1 MATNQWVL
9 KRKANA
15 QCLTVYQ
22 RNNMNIRDLI
32 NRIESIELNEGL
44 RLKDIEA
51 QVSSEPNEQKRAQQ
65 LMTLAQTNKLPG
77 LYDPVSGYFVS
88 AEPDMDRSEGGTGQP
103 KPRISA
109 TGTEDSDALLA
120 KRGLVPPKANTS
132 TFLRKLNP
140 FKSSNQDY
148 DTGIQ
153 GGSQA
158 AIARQTKEDDEL
170 KQLTD
175 LIPKYKAL
183 KDKLATLNGGHA
195 ADMVAAKGYNGPDGE
210 SVASESIA
218 EALMESFRGL
228 FEAGL
233 RLPGPLGAAQSA
245 GEMLPNVM
253 KKFGSNPDDWSKIP
267 GWGSRVGF
275 PKPRPDID
283 DAAWKAVPDNMKSGV
298 GAWLKANPG
307 KSIGTAMAVLAAGG
321 ALVGGGQGQRNGP
334 TADQMATA
342 NGATTAPST
351 GATPSTGTAPAA
363 VNPSADAKTSEPTT
377 YQVKPGDNLS
387 SIAKRN
393 NVSVAELMAANPS
406 IKDPN
411 KIQAGS
417 SLTIPSASGK
427 PTYDQGVGSKPVE
440 QPSISKPTLGND
452 TPDDNVKA
460 AEEAK
465 KKEEIEATQKE
476 IDAMKAQLAALII
489 DLEKSEDEDN
499 IRQLK
504 DLESQLD
511 DLEEIKSSPA
521 AQTAAMSDVD
531 QQIAK
536 DKLNPQNTPTTAQLI
551 DKDKQNV
558 QNNPAAASLASAPGS
573 KADTTPVKES
583 DELARWLRI
592 ANIK

>member
-1 MATNQWVL
+1 
-9 KRKANA
+9 
-15 QCLTVYQ
+15 
-22 RNNMNIRDLI
+22 MNLRDLI

-51 QVSSEPNEQKRAQQ
+51 QVGQEKDEQKRAQI
-65 LMTLAQTNKLPG
+65 LMTLAQNNKLPG

-88 AEPDMDRSEGGTGQP
+88 ADPEMDRSDSGTGQS

-109 TGTEDSDALLA
+109 TGTESSDALLA

-132 TFLRKLNP
+132 TFLRHLNP
-140 FKSSNQDY
+140 FSSSNKDY
-148 DTGIQ
+148 DAGVQ

-183 KDKLATLNGGHA
+183 KDKLASLSTA
-195 ADMVAAKGYNGPDGE
+195 KTDAPADKPLKE
-210 SVASESIA
+210 S
-218 EALMESFRGL
+218 LMESFSDL

-253 KKFGSNPDDWSKIP
+253 KKFGSNADDWSKIP
-267 GWGSRVGF
+267 GWGSRVGM

-283 DAAWKAVPDNMKSGV
+283 DAAWRAVPDNMKSGV
-298 GAWLKANPG
+298 GAWLKDNPK
-307 KSIGTAMAVLAAGG
+307 KSIAAALAAVAAAGSQI
-321 ALVGGGQGQRNGP
+321 GGGQGQRNGP

-342 NGATTAPST
+342 NGATTAPSA
-351 GATPSTGTAPAA
+351 GSTPSA

-377 YQVKPGDNLS
+377 YQIKPGDNLS
-387 SIAKRN
+387 TIAKRN

-406 IKDPN
+406 ITNPN
-411 KIQAGS
+411 KITAGATI
-417 SLTIPSASGK
+417 TIPSASGK

-440 QPSISKPTLGND
+440 QPSIAKPRPDD
-452 TPDDNVKA
+452 TPADDAKA
-460 AEEAK
+460 AEDTK
-465 KKEEIEATQKE
+465 KKAEIEATQKE

-511 DLEEIKSSPA
+511 DLDDIKALNATNPNASNYTNQMDQASDAASSKPA
-521 AQTAAMSDVD
+521 EAPKLT
-531 QQIAK
+531 AK
-536 DKLNPQNTPTTAQLI
+536 DATTPVADT
-551 DKDKQNV
+551 DYSV
-558 QNNPAAASLASAPGS
+558 ASAPNA
-573 KADTTPVKES
+573 KNAKLNAMKES
-583 DELARWLRI
+583 DELDRWLRI